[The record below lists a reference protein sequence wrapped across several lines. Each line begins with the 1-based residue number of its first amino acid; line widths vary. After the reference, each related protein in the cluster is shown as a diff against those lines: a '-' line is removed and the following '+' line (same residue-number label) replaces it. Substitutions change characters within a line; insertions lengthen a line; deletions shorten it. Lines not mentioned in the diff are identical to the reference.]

1 MGVMSKFRSWS
12 GAVLAIAAVAVASPA
27 LAQSCPN
34 EYSACDNGG
43 CCLSSEQCC
52 PGIEEGCCNS
62 STPFCC
68 GDGTCAATPS
78 QCASAGRTACDGYDV
93 PCGGGC
99 APAGSDCCDLAGHY
113 CGPEMMCTSE
123 TTCVRGNE
131 ASLALVVAVPSEPDV
146 EAATGVAPPFADPAD
161 ASDRSC
167 SLARPARIDVANT
180 AWLLTLLAAAA
191 MRRASGG
198 TCRRGRGSSRAR
210 PSECPEAGERSK

>member
-1 MGVMSKFRSWS
+1 MGVMSKLGSWS
-12 GAVLAIAAVAVASPA
+12 APSLVASAVAAIALAVAGAA
-27 LAQSCPN
+27 RAQSCPN
-34 EYSACDNGG
+34 EYTTCDNGG

-78 QCASAGRTACDGYDV
+78 QCASANRAECDGYDV

-123 TTCVRGNE
+123 TTCVRGTE

-146 EAATGVAPPFADPAD
+146 EAATGVAPPFDDPAD

-167 SLARPARIDVANT
+167 ALARPSAVGARDAG
-180 AWLLTLLAAAA
+180 WLLALMAAAIL
-191 MRRASGG
+191 RRPRRGA
-198 TCRRGRGSSRAR
+198 CRRRL
-210 PSECPEAGERSK
+210 PPL